1 MVSLWSQINSI
12 LLWWSESDVWSEGI
26 RQLGAIV
33 GQFRAALKRSFVF
46 CFFSRSRPIRVL
58 FPHSGETI
66 ALLPPVNLIQI
77 NTSVCSGVMQ
87 PASCRIGPPEERDC
101 RHKDDTVLQPLHC
114 FLPPPQQD
122 KSRDESKPCE
132 PLVRSLERLQQV
144 FNGEQTAYERS
155 SVCFSIDVCSL
166 YTWVVL

>member
-33 GQFRAALKRSFVF
+33 GQFRAALKRSF
-46 CFFSRSRPIRVL
+46 FFSRSRPIRVL

-66 ALLPPVNLIQI
+66 APLPPCDFNPNQHLCLQW
-77 NTSVCSGVMQ
+77 CH
-87 PASCRIGPPEERDC
+87 AAC
-101 RHKDDTVLQPLHC
+101 VLQDWAPGGGGLSTQGRHCLTTAPL
-114 FLPPPQQD
+114 FSFPQQD

-155 SVCFSIDVCSL
+155 SVCF
-166 YTWVVL
+166 

>member
-33 GQFRAALKRSFVF
+33 GQFRAALKRSFF
-46 CFFSRSRPIRVL
+46 FLDPDQFECFSHIRVKQSHH
-58 FPHSGETI
+58 FPPCDFNPNQHLCLQWCH
-66 ALLPPVNLIQI
+66 AA
-77 NTSVCSGVMQ
+77 C
-87 PASCRIGPPEERDC
+87 
-101 RHKDDTVLQPLHC
+101 VLQDWAPGGGGLSTQGRHCLTTAPL
-114 FLPPPQQD
+114 FSFPQQD

-155 SVCFSIDVCSL
+155 SVSF
-166 YTWVVL
+166 